1 MKETLCAVASGSGG
15 HILPALIAAR
25 TWHHRHPKYMVIF
38 CAGSSTLDKKILSN
52 YAFIGRIIHFSLSK
66 FIPYKVWLYPKIMLQ
81 IPWALLKS
89 LWVILKYRPTTI
101 ISTGGFIAIPICLV
115 GRLFGSRIEIYELN
129 VLPGKA
135 VKLLM
140 PLAHVIYTPFY
151 ATQKHCRL
159 FGMNFELKCQ
169 QCAYPIRFLEQDKK
183 FDKAAVI
190 DAFNEQISSEL
201 PPFESSRK
209 TIFLLGGSQ
218 GSLMLNNALK
228 QFLQHASEKIR
239 SSIQIIHQTGNLD
252 NFDWTTFYQELDV
265 PALTFFYNEHVKDF
279 YNLADLIICRA
290 GAGTIF
296 EVAFFEKPCIV
307 IPLVAHSTSHQ
318 VDNAHEIAKQ
328 YPHLFTMIEQS
339 TITATSTVFHET
351 IIKKLRMHNS

>member
-1 MKETLCAVASGSGG
+1 
-15 HILPALIAAR
+15 
-25 TWHHRHPKYMVIF
+25 
-38 CAGSSTLDKKILSN
+38 
-52 YAFIGRIIHFSLSK
+52 
-66 FIPYKVWLYPKIMLQ
+66 
-81 IPWALLKS
+81 
-89 LWVILKYRPTTI
+89 
-101 ISTGGFIAIPICLV
+101 
-115 GRLFGSRIEIYELN
+115 
-129 VLPGKA
+129 
-135 VKLLM
+135 
-140 PLAHVIYTPFY
+140 
-151 ATQKHCRL
+151 
-159 FGMNFELKCQ
+159 
-169 QCAYPIRFLEQDKK
+169 
-183 FDKAAVI
+183 
-190 DAFNEQISSEL
+190 
-201 PPFESSRK
+201 
-209 TIFLLGGSQ
+209 
-218 GSLMLNNALK
+218 
-228 QFLQHASEKIR
+228 
-239 SSIQIIHQTGNLD
+239 LD